1 MIAALP
7 AVAPL
12 HAPHPWSL
20 LTPASGLCY
29 SSSTYTYWLQEQLL
43 INLGAIM
50 NPDSS
55 LLAAR
60 IERLERTVRRMRF
73 LASAAAI
80 GWLGTW
86 LIGATRPPQVGENVL
101 RARTFIVEDD
111 QGRERIVLGAPM
123 PDGRQ
128 YVGMKILNA
137 EGAEQFGLGLKP
149 DGSVGM
155 GFDTRAGVGD
165 ARNRERLNMG
175 VTATGQGWIRYLDN
189 HTRARLRLVLDSS
202 DAPVLQLLDWPDDQ
216 RILVR
221 QLGFAR
227 DTILEWK
234 R

>member
-1 MIAALP
+1 
-7 AVAPL
+7 
-12 HAPHPWSL
+12 
-20 LTPASGLCY
+20 
-29 SSSTYTYWLQEQLL
+29 
-43 INLGAIM
+43 M

-55 LLAAR
+55 LYAAR
-60 IERLERTVRRMRF
+60 IEHLERAVRRMRF

-80 GWLGTW
+80 GLVGTW
-86 LIGATRPPQVGENVL
+86 LVGATWPTQSQEVV
-101 RARTFIVEDD
+101 RAKAFIVEDA

-137 EGAEQFGLGLKP
+137 DGAEQFGLGLKP

-155 GFDTRAGVGD
+155 GFDTKPGVGD
-165 ARNRERLNMG
+165 PRNRERLNMG

-189 HTRARLRLVLDSS
+189 RTRARLRLVLDSS

>member
-1 MIAALP
+1 MG
-7 AVAPL
+7 
-12 HAPHPWSL
+12 S
-20 LTPASGLCY
+20 
-29 SSSTYTYWLQEQLL
+29 E
-43 INLGAIM
+43 
-50 NPDSS
+50 SS

-60 IERLERTVRRMRF
+60 VAHLERAVRRLRF
-73 LASAAAI
+73 LASVAAI
-80 GWLGTW
+80 GFVATW
-86 LIGATRPPQVGENVL
+86 LLGSSWAPQGRQEVL
-101 RARTFIVEDD
+101 RAKTFIVEDA

-155 GFDTRAGVGD
+155 GFDTKPGVGD
-165 ARNRERLNMG
+165 PRNRERLNMG

-189 HTRARLRLVLDSS
+189 RTRARLRLVLDSA
-202 DAPVLQLLDWPDDQ
+202 DAPVLQFLDRPDDQ
-216 RILVR
+216 RIIVR

-227 DTILEWK
+227 DTMLELK